1 MDKYKKKIGHF
12 VWVIYKN
19 GSGVMGEVLSVK
31 KIEDSKEEDPYF
43 QFLLQAGTYYVE
55 VDARELIDVYDL
67 TNIYG
72 QKQEYKLED
81 FGMNS
86 SLEDNEI
93 MDEIIKS
100 WDSYEENEKK
110 NLSYLIRFK
119 MDEKV
124 IAGFMDKIS
133 ALIHENERL
142 KHDIKRM
149 SSPRLIGES
158 LLGSLI
164 SLHSSNGEGED

>member
-43 QFLLQAGTYYVE
+43 QFLLQVGTYYVE

-72 QKQEYKLED
+72 QKQ
-81 FGMNS
+81 
-86 SLEDNEI
+86 
-93 MDEIIKS
+93 
-100 WDSYEENEKK
+100 
-110 NLSYLIRFK
+110 
-119 MDEKV
+119 
-124 IAGFMDKIS
+124 
-133 ALIHENERL
+133 
-142 KHDIKRM
+142 
-149 SSPRLIGES
+149 
-158 LLGSLI
+158 
-164 SLHSSNGEGED
+164 